1 MRLQDRNKQ
10 HLFWTQI
17 RAGLAYSAAAAAAGV
32 PRRTAA
38 GWFVQAG
45 GIMPANVPVQSRQR
59 YLSLEERED
68 IHAGIERE
76 ESIRAIARRLS
87 RAPST
92 VFRELRRNMRDQRYR
107 TRSTLKQRRRGRQR
121 TQPWEYRPSS
131 AHERAKRRASRPKFA
146 KLAVNSELREL
157 VQFKLPSDEATGTD
171 IVPLN

>member
-17 RAGLAYSAAAAAAGV
+17 RAGLACSAAAAAAGV
-32 PRRTAA
+32 PRRTGA

-45 GIMPANVPVQSRQR
+45 GIMPPNVPAQSRQR

-107 TRSTLKQRRRGRQR
+107 
-121 TQPWEYRPSS
+121 
-131 AHERAKRRASRPKFA
+131 RAAR
-146 KLAVNSELREL
+146 
-157 VQFKLPSDEATGTD
+157 
-171 IVPLN
+171 

>member
-1 MRLQDRNKQ
+1 MRLLERTKQ
-10 HLFWTQI
+10 QLFWTQI
-17 RAGLAYSAAAAAAGV
+17 RAGLAFSAAAAAAGV

-45 GIMPANVPVQSRQR
+45 GIMTPNVPAQSRQR

-87 RAPST
+87 RVPST
-92 VFRELRRNMRDQRYR
+92 VLRELRRNMRDQRYR
-107 TRSTLKQRRRGRQR
+107 TRSTLRQRRRGRQR

-131 AHERAKRRASRPKFA
+131 AHERAKRRASGPR
-146 KLAVNSELREL
+146 LR
-157 VQFKLPSDEATGTD
+157 SWRSTRSCASWCSS
-171 IVPLN
+171 N